1 MDKREVLEKISKE
14 IENCKTCKIGKIG
27 KAVPGEGSPDA
38 KIMFVG
44 EAPGKLEAETGRPF
58 VGRSG
63 KLLRKM
69 IAEVGLSEDE
79 VYITSPV
86 KYLPKR
92 GTPLPSDIL
101 HGKIHF
107 DKQVDVINPKI
118 IVVLGSVAAFA
129 ILNEKIPILKM
140 HGKALNFNPST
151 GSGSMRKVFITF
163 HPSYILRFQRDLP
176 AFKKDFVKIKKLI
189 NEKN

>member
-1 MDKREVLEKISKE
+1 MGKQNALGKIARE
-14 IENCKTCKIGKIG
+14 IEDCKICKIGKIG
-27 KAVPGEGSPDA
+27 KAVPGEGSAEA

-44 EAPGKLEAETGRPF
+44 EAPGRLEAETGRPF

-69 IAEVGLSEDE
+69 IEEVGLSENE

-92 GTPLPSDIL
+92 GTPLASDIE

-107 DKQVDVINPKI
+107 DKQVEIINPKI
-118 IVVLGSVAAFA
+118 IVVLGSVAAQA
-129 ILNEKIPILKM
+129 VLNEKIPILKM
-140 HGKALNFNPST
+140 RGKIVDHPST
-151 GSGSMRKVFITF
+151 NSGSSRKVFITF

-176 AFKKDFVKIKKLI
+176 KFREDFQKIKMLL
-189 NEKN
+189 

>member
-1 MDKREVLEKISKE
+1 MDKKKSLDEIAVE
-14 IENCKTCKIGKIG
+14 IEKCKVCKLGKIG
-27 KAVPGEGSPDA
+27 KAVSGEGDPDA

-44 EAPGKLEAETGRPF
+44 EAPGKNEAETGRPF
-58 VGRSG
+58 IGRSG

-69 IAEVGLSEDE
+69 IVEAGLKESE

-92 GTPLPSDIL
+92 GTPLPSDIK

-107 DKQVDVINPKI
+107 DKQVKI
-118 IVVLGSVAAFA
+118 IDPELIVVLGSVAALA
-129 ILNEKIPILKM
+129 ILGEKIQIVKR
-140 HGKALNFNPST
+140 HGEVIMKD
-151 GSGSMRKVFITF
+151 GRKIFITL

-176 AFKKDFVKIKKLI
+176 VYRKDFQKLKELI
-189 NEKN
+189 NAKN

>member
-1 MDKREVLEKISKE
+1 MDKQRELEKIAKE
-14 IENCKTCKIGKIG
+14 IAECKICKVGKIG
-27 KAVPGEGSPDA
+27 KAVPGEGNPKA
-38 KIMFVG
+38 KVMFVG
-44 EAPGKLEAETGRPF
+44 EAPGRLESETGRPF

-69 IAEVGLSEDE
+69 IEEVGLKESE

-92 GTPLPSDIL
+92 GTPLPSDIE

-107 DKQVDVINPKI
+107 DKQVEIINPKI
-118 IVVLGSVAAFA
+118 IVVLGSVAAVA
-129 ILNEKIPILKM
+129 ILGEKIPIVKM
-140 HGKALNFNPST
+140 HGQIIERN
-151 GSGSMRKVFITF
+151 GRKIFITF

-176 AFKKDFVKIKKLI
+176 RFKEDFEKIKKLI
-189 NEKN
+189 NEN